1 MNQIRPLASASFDLD
16 NQWTYMKTHGDVG
29 WESFPSYLDI
39 LVPRVLQ
46 FLAER
51 KLTIT
56 FFVVGQDAALPK
68 NHCALQAIA
77 ASGHE
82 IGNHSFSHEPW
93 LHLYSHTRIEE
104 EIGRTHE
111 LIELLTGCAPRGF
124 RGPGY
129 SFSPTTLEVLKQQG
143 YYYDASALPTWIG
156 PLARAYYFMTSEFSG
171 AELEK
176 RNALFGSLKDC
187 FRPLKPH
194 MLPGKAGEILE
205 IPVTTMPLL
214 RVPFHASYIIYLST
228 FSPTLGLSYFH
239 SALRLCRLTGVQPSL
254 LLHPLDF
261 LGCDDVSNLAFF
273 PGMNM
278 RSTQKTEILTTI
290 MDSFCDRFCV
300 LTLGEY
306 ASHVTDLKNE
316 VLVKSRKAGVV
327 S

>member
-1 MNQIRPLASASFDLD
+1 MNSARPLASASFDLD
-16 NQWTYMKTHGDVG
+16 NQWTYMKTHGDAG
-29 WESFPSYLDI
+29 WEEFPSYLDI

-68 NHCALQAIA
+68 NHGTLQAIA
-77 ASGHE
+77 AAGHE

-93 LHLYSHTRIEE
+93 LHLYSKSRIEE

-111 LIELLTGCAPRGF
+111 LINLLTGCTPRGF

-129 SFSPTTLEVLKQQG
+129 SFSPTTLEVLKERG
-143 YYYDASALPTWIG
+143 YSYDASALPTWIG
-156 PLARAYYFMTSEFSG
+156 PLARAYYFMTSEFRG

-194 MLPGKAGEILE
+194 LLPSNAGEILE
-205 IPVTTMPLL
+205 IPVTTMPLF
-214 RVPFHASYIIYLST
+214 RVPIHASYIIYLST
-228 FSPTLGLSYFH
+228 YSPALGLSYFR
-239 SALRLCRLTGVQPSL
+239 SALRLCRLTGVQPSM

-261 LGCDDVSNLAFF
+261 LGSDDVSSLAFF
-273 PGMNM
+273 PGMNL
-278 RSTQKTEILTTI
+278 RSTQKTAILAEI
-290 MDSFCDRFCV
+290 MDSLCDHFSV

-306 ASHVTDLKNE
+306 ASHVTYLNNAL
-316 VLVKSRKAGVV
+316 LVKSRKARVV